1 SSGEAAVAAG
11 EAALAEALRNQPP
24 APIAPTPAPADPTT
38 DAASPASPD
47 VSGDQITAVGDS
59 VMLASA
65 PGLLERLPGIDVD
78 AEVSRSIWAG
88 PGILDSLAQAGRLR
102 PYVVVALGTNGP
114 VDPEPLEKMAATV
127 GPARTLVLVNAYA
140 PRDWIPGVNADLA
153 SFAETHPNVVLA
165 DWSSAIAQHEDLLA
179 GDHIHPGA
187 AGGRIFADT
196 VASAV
201 DELAAERRERAHD
214 LAELLRADLTR

>member
-1 SSGEAAVAAG
+1 MRGKFAPTLTSIASKW
-11 EAALAEALRNQPP
+11 LAEAHATR
-24 APIAPTPAPADPTT
+24 
-38 DAASPASPD
+38 
-47 VSGDQITAVGDS
+47 SGNGMGSMPMGDS

-114 VDPEPLEKMAATV
+114 VDPEPLERMAATV

-165 DWSSAIAQHEDLLA
+165 DWSSAIAPHEDLLA